1 MTSAWREEMQPRL
14 VALGVPLDFTPDTLA
29 RLEGMVAG
37 QPRLAL
43 AVAGYLGEA
52 LMRVGGGHWEVTD
65 AGPVVHF
72 DPALELPPLAVLDLV
87 TRSVATHA
95 EITRTVADFK
105 ARNPEWS
112 PTKEHTP
119 AVDWI
124 DDSDHPQH
132 PWLVS
137 WLADR
142 AAAFPQWTVEHP
154 GPWDFSPESLDAL
167 EKLVQTLGLESEEFV
182 EGAVWYLGEVAVRH
196 RGARWKYY
204 YDERPYSE
212 TGSVWNNN
220 PFVEQPDPDGHG
232 AVPIFMLKTAVR
244 LGEPGILRD
253 RFGRFRVD

>member
-1 MTSAWREEMQPRL
+1 MTSAWREEMQPRI
-14 VALGVPLDFTPDTLA
+14 VALGIPLDFTPDSLA
-29 RLEGMVAG
+29 RLEELVAAL
-37 QPRLAL
+37 PHLSLA
-43 AVAGYLGEA
+43 AAGYLGEA
-52 LMRVGGGHWEVTD
+52 LMRVGGGHWEMTD
-65 AGPVVHF
+65 AGPLVHF
-72 DPALELPPLAVLDLV
+72 DPALELAPLAVLELV
-87 TRSVATHA
+87 GRAVDAHD
-95 EITRTVADFK
+95 EITRTVAFFK
-105 ARNPEWS
+105 ERNPKWS

-137 WLADR
+137 WLAAR
-142 AAAFPQWTVEHP
+142 AESFPQWTVDHP
-154 GPWDFSPESLDAL
+154 GPWDFTPESLDSL

-212 TGSVWNNN
+212 TGSVWDNN
-220 PFVEQPDPDGHG
+220 PFVSQSDPDGH
-232 AVPIFMLKTAVR
+232 ATVPIFMLKTAVR

-253 RFGRFRVD
+253 RFARFR